1 MPLKKTGLKN
11 LVKKFSFTGM
21 SKDAGP
27 DKTVEESKPVSI
39 TTQIYLS
46 GQQGWRSGE
55 SARLPPKCPGLDSRS
70 QRHM

>member
-11 LVKKFSFTGM
+11 FVEKFSFIGM

-39 TTQIYLS
+39 TT
-46 GQQGWRSGE
+46 
-55 SARLPPKCPGLDSRS
+55 
-70 QRHM
+70 